1 MKINMPTRFL
11 HLWITEDK
19 CNQMMI
25 PLKNIRTKRHQIILF
40 GLLIFGFSLN
50 SFCQDE
56 LQFEV
61 NKVQLYYSILE
72 SKLIDVKT
80 LTDLDKRYPSS
91 WVKQYISVDVSAY
104 KNGNLTTVPG
114 VSHVLNQEQKDLLQ
128 VADRNREIAV
138 SVMYL
143 PENSL
148 VDNIIKQ
155 YDFKVSISPD
165 KNALCAGGTESLL
178 QYLKTNGIANIESGS
193 FTGYDL
199 TAIRFTIND
208 IGLVSDLQ
216 VVLPSKDPKIDE
228 MMVKAL
234 SGMPA
239 WQPAEFS
246 NGTKV
251 NQSFV
256 LTIGNMNNCMVNL
269 LNIKTVE

>member
-1 MKINMPTRFL
+1 
-11 HLWITEDK
+11 
-19 CNQMMI
+19 MMM
-25 PLKNIRTKRHQIILF
+25 PLKNTRMKRHQIILL

-56 LQFEV
+56 LRFEV
-61 NKVQLYYSILE
+61 NKVQPFYSIPE
-72 SKLIDVKT
+72 NKLVEVKT
-80 LTDLDKRYPSS
+80 LTDLDKLYPLY

-104 KNGNLTTVPG
+104 NNGIRTTVPG
-114 VSHVLNQEQKDLLQ
+114 VSQVLNQEQKDLLQ
-128 VADRNREIAV
+128 VADRNREITV

-148 VDNIIKQ
+148 VDNTVKE
-155 YDFKVSISPD
+155 YDFKVSITPD
-165 KNALCAGGTESLL
+165 QNAQCMEGTAKLL
-178 QYLKTNGIANIESGS
+178 QYLKTNGIAKIESGS
-193 FTGYDL
+193 FEGYDL
-199 TAIRFTIND
+199 TAIRFTITD
-208 IGLVSDLQ
+208 KGQVSDLQ
-216 VVLPSKDPKIDE
+216 VVLPSKDPKIDK

-234 SGMPA
+234 SKMPA

>member
-1 MKINMPTRFL
+1 MQINMPTRFSR
-11 HLWITEDK
+11 LWITEDK
-19 CNQMMI
+19 CNQMMM
-25 PLKNIRTKRHQIILF
+25 PLKNTSMKRHQIILL

-56 LQFEV
+56 LRFEV
-61 NKVQLYYSILE
+61 NKVQPFYSILE
-72 SKLIDVKT
+72 KKLVDVKT

-91 WVKQYISVDVSAY
+91 WVKQYISVDVSVY
-104 KNGNLTTVPG
+104 KNGILTTVPG

-128 VADRNREIAV
+128 VADRSKEIAV

-148 VDNIIKQ
+148 TENIVKQ

-165 KNALCAGGTESLL
+165 QNARCAEGTETLL
-178 QYLKTNGIANIESGS
+178 QYLKTNGIANIESGN
-193 FTGYDL
+193 FTGYAL
-199 TAIRFTIND
+199 TAIRFTITD
-208 IGLVSDLQ
+208 KGQVSDLQ

-228 MMVKAL
+228 IMVKAL
-234 SGMPA
+234 SKMPA

-256 LTIGNMNNCMVNL
+256 LTIGNMNNCMVNQ

>member
-1 MKINMPTRFL
+1 MEIKMTTQFSEL
-11 HLWITEDK
+11 SITGDK
-19 CNQMMI
+19 NIQRLM
-25 PLKNIRTKRHQIILF
+25 PLKNSRKNRYQIILL

-56 LQFEV
+56 LRFEV
-61 NKVQLYYSILE
+61 NKVQPFYSILE
-72 SKLIDVKT
+72 NKLVDVKT

-104 KNGNLTTVPG
+104 RNGILTTVPG

-148 VDNIIKQ
+148 TDNTVKQ

-165 KNALCAGGTESLL
+165 KNAHCSAGTETLL
-178 QYLKTNGIANIESGS
+178 QYLKANGIANIESGS

-199 TAIRFTIND
+199 TAIRFTITD
-208 IGLVSDLQ
+208 KGLVSDLQ

-234 SGMPA
+234 SKMPA

-251 NQSFV
+251 NQSFI

>member
-1 MKINMPTRFL
+1 MEIKMTTQFSEL
-11 HLWITEDK
+11 SITEDK
-19 CNQMMI
+19 NIQRLM
-25 PLKNIRTKRHQIILF
+25 PLKNSRMNRYQIILL

-56 LQFEV
+56 LRFEV
-61 NKVQLYYSILE
+61 NKVQPFYSILE
-72 SKLIDVKT
+72 NKLVDVKT

-104 KNGNLTTVPG
+104 RNGILTTVPG

-148 VDNIIKQ
+148 TDNTVKQ

-165 KNALCAGGTESLL
+165 KNAHCSAGTETLL
-178 QYLKTNGIANIESGS
+178 QYLKANGIANIESGS

-199 TAIRFTIND
+199 TAIRFTITD
-208 IGLVSDLQ
+208 KGLVSDLQ

-234 SGMPA
+234 SKMPA

-251 NQSFV
+251 NQSFI

>member
-1 MKINMPTRFL
+1 MEINMPTRFS

-19 CNQMMI
+19 CNQLMI
-25 PLKNIRTKRHQIILF
+25 PLKNNRTKSHQIILL

-50 SFCQDE
+50 SYCQDE
-56 LQFEV
+56 LRFEV
-61 NKVQLYYSILE
+61 NKVQPFYSIPE
-72 SKLIDVKT
+72 NKLVDVKT
-80 LTDLDKRYPSS
+80 LTDLDKRYPLY

-104 KNGNLTTVPG
+104 KNGIRTTVSG
-114 VSHVLNQEQKDLLQ
+114 VSQVLNQEQKDLLQ
-128 VADRNREIAV
+128 VADRNREITV

-148 VDNIIKQ
+148 VDNTVKE

-165 KNALCAGGTESLL
+165 KNAQCMEGTAKLL
-178 QYLKTNGIANIESGS
+178 QYLKTNGIAKIESGS
-193 FTGYDL
+193 FEGFDL
-199 TAIRFTIND
+199 TAIRFTITD
-208 IGLVSDLQ
+208 KGQVSDLQ

-234 SGMPA
+234 SHMPA

-256 LTIGNMNNCMVNL
+256 LTIGNMNNCMVNQ

>member
-1 MKINMPTRFL
+1 MEIKMPTQFSRT
-11 HLWITEDK
+11 ITGDK
-19 CNQMMI
+19 NIQRLM
-25 PLKNIRTKRHQIILF
+25 PLKNSWKNRYQIILL
-40 GLLIFGFSLN
+40 GLFIFGFSLN

-56 LQFEV
+56 LRFEV
-61 NKVQLYYSILE
+61 NKVQPFYSILE
-72 SKLIDVKT
+72 NKLVDVKT

-104 KNGNLTTVPG
+104 RNGILTTVPG

-143 PENSL
+143 PENTL
-148 VDNIIKQ
+148 TDNTVKQ

-165 KNALCAGGTESLL
+165 KNAQCSAGTETLL

-199 TAIRFTIND
+199 TAIRFTITD
-208 IGLVSDLQ
+208 KGLVSDLQ

-234 SGMPA
+234 SKMPA